1 MDIRN
6 YLLRGGTVTAE
17 ENRSRVIFLNLSLLQ
32 IASIPTPRFRN
43 NEKSWIERDLLNV
56 TRYVLGS

>member
-6 YLLRGGTVTAE
+6 YLLRERTATAE
-17 ENRSRVIFLNLSLLQ
+17 GNRSSVILLNLSLLQ

-43 NEKSWIERDLLNV
+43 NEKSWIERDLSIV